1 MDSKLGAS
9 NRLYRIS
16 DVIELG
22 SKKSS
27 ANPGSIISQ
36 LNEIYGDDSDVAKVL
51 SKMLGKYSS
60 DQKEDIVVRKIILK
74 KSDRVPNEVE
84 EEEDKS
90 DL

>member
-1 MDSKLGAS
+1 M
-9 NRLYRIS
+9 
-16 DVIELG
+16 G

-74 KSDRVPNEVE
+74 KSDRAPNEIE